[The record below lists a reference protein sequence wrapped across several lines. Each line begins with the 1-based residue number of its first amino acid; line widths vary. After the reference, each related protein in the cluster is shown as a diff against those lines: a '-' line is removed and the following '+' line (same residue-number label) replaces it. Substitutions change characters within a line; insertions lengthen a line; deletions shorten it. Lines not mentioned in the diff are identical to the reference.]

1 MWCFTPQVSLFF
13 ETTRRDKQML
23 ENVVLTSKKTRKKPL
38 LDDRK
43 IPQKEQITVHK
54 AEVEDVEQIYRVACS
69 VGTALKDPYKGF
81 LIDDYLSD
89 PDYYKEMFAKA
100 AQELDHFYVAKKN
113 DAVVGFLMA
122 YPKEKLLEV
131 DPLWLEEIVWD
142 PDFDHESK
150 TKNFALVGK
159 TAIHANL
166 TGKGIGS
173 SLYARLIRDLKAQG
187 IEDLFGETVI
197 SPTPNFASL
206 AFRIKQKYSLAGI
219 RYVNYK
225 GRRVTDLIYHRHI

>member
-1 MWCFTPQVSLFF
+1 MI
-13 ETTRRDKQML
+13 EKA
-23 ENVVLTSKKTRKKPL
+23 VLTHKKAEKKSLLGSKKITQREP
-38 LDDRK
+38 
-43 IPQKEQITVHK
+43 ITVHK
-54 AEVEDVEQIYRVACS
+54 AKVDDVEQIYRVACS

-100 AQELDHFYVAKKN
+100 AQELNHFYVAKKN
-113 DAVVGFLMA
+113 DVVVGFLMA
-122 YPKEKLLEV
+122 YPKERLLEV

-142 PDFDHESK
+142 PDFDHESR

-173 SLYARLIRDLKAQG
+173 SLYTRLIRDLKAKG

-219 RYVNYK
+219 RYVDYK
-225 GRRVTDLIYHRHI
+225 GRRVTDLIYHRRI